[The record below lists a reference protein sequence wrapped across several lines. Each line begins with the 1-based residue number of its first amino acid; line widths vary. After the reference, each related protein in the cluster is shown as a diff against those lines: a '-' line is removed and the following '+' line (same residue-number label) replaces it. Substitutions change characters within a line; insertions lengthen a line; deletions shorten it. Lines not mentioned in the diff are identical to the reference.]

1 MKVGISYAVD
11 LEEIPEE
18 LKRLIEEV
26 QWDLTEKLD
35 SLMDK
40 IECGD
45 FAGSFSEIKN
55 MRHNLQRTD
64 TRLEDC
70 NTILNGYLLLL
81 EKMSSESKKQ
91 DVDVGLGVRASRPG
105 PVKMQDTGE

>member
-11 LEEIPEE
+11 LGEIPEE

-35 SLMDK
+35 SLINK

-45 FAGSFSEIKN
+45 FAGSFLEIKN

-91 DVDVGLGVRASRPG
+91 DVDVGLGVRASHPG
-105 PVKMQDTGE
+105 SVKIQDTAE